1 MAKLLKDV
9 LKGKNTSTKVTN
21 DLGGYKP
28 KAGDEEKF
36 ANKHEIEKKD
46 HTDAPE
52 HQFKGGTKEAPF
64 KKQKEGV
71 YEAKKAEDAQCNR
84 SPKGTECPV
93 HGLAECWSSGTIK
106 EKSLK
111 EVLSKKDP
119 ASKWIHDFVHSKNK
133 KFEGKST
140 KDRQQQAL
148 AAYYA
153 KQRNEEVEQIDE
165 LSPPTLANYT
175 KKAAD
180 DVSKYSEYS
189 AIARQNDD
197 SKQSKDY
204 DRLAKNRVK
213 GIQTAAGKLAKEE
226 VNIDESLKTTH
237 ENPLVTVHD
246 KDGLHT
252 HANLSTANKIFNT
265 KVKHTDVHAGPV
277 KTKDGHETKNNLTF
291 AISKHHA
298 AAIKEEAIDEA
309 VKTDNEGHGYHGT
322 VKAGSHEERGKKY
335 AEMHAH
341 VKKLVGGAGHLKDA
355 RQPNNM
361 VKHFLDSTHGRHVAD
376 DPTDSNITSRFKHF
390 KKSYKPVHYKEDL
403 AVPLLQG
410 DPPRGGSDEAAEMVK
425 TELKALANK
434 ALHLAMQMPDNMHV
448 EPWVQAKIATAKE
461 HVSAVHDYMI
471 YGDHDK
477 EPENESDTPMTF
489 PNMSVDVNTGQNV

>member
-28 KAGDEEKF
+28 KAGDEEDF
-36 ANKHEIEKKD
+36 AKKHEIEKKD
-46 HTDAPE
+46 HTNSPE
-52 HQFKGGTKEAPF
+52 HQFNGNPQHYVLNSKKEKRHGYMAGTDEK
-64 KKQKEGV
+64 V
-71 YEAKKAEDAQCNR
+71 YESKKAEDVQCNR
-84 SPKGTECPV
+84 TPKGTECPM
-93 HGLAECWSSGTIK
+93 HGLNECMSGGTIR

-111 EVLSKKDP
+111 EVLTKKDP
-119 ASKWIHDFVHSKNK
+119 ASKWIHDFVHSKNP
-133 KFEGKST
+133 KFDGKST

-153 KQRNEEVEQIDE
+153 KQRNEEVEAIDE
-165 LSPPTLANYT
+165 
-175 KKAAD
+175 K
-180 DVSKYSEYS
+180 V
-189 AIARQNDD
+189 
-197 SKQSKDY
+197 
-204 DRLAKNRVK
+204 
-213 GIQTAAGKLAKEE
+213 
-226 VNIDESLKTTH
+226 KTTH

-298 AAIKEEAIDEA
+298 SAIKENFDIEEA

-361 VKHFLDSTHGRHVAD
+361 VKHFLDSTHGRHIAD
-376 DPTDSNITSRFKHF
+376 EPTDSNITSRFKHF

-410 DPPRGGSDEAAEMVK
+410 DSSSDESAEMAK
-425 TELKALANK
+425 AELKAIANQ
-434 ALHLAMQMPDNMHV
+434 AMNLVMQIPDSMTV
-448 EPWVQAKIATAKE
+448 EPWVQSKIAQAK
-461 HVSAVHDYMI
+461 VMISSVHDYMV

-477 EPENESDTPMTF
+477 ENEQTDTPMDITTASNPTNTF
-489 PNMSVDVNTGQNV
+489 PNKSVDVGYNV